1 MKECTKNITTKKFD
15 KTFFIDREKK
25 SIKVRSASALEVID
39 NFNLEKDNILGQGS
53 FNIVK
58 EFPLG
63 DKCEEKDK
71 SKEVAVRMRTL
82 KLGTD
87 IMKQSNA
94 NASKTQ
100 STQSTRNTQRGGI
113 HTIQGQVSVNT
124 SNISNTSNTSN
135 NSVRTPSTSMP
146 QYKLS
151 PIIIDSMYNLV
162 ELSKANLHPK
172 VYEIKVIEHKG
183 QYVLVIVMEK
193 YQSDLVSFLEKHR
206 NTLSKDIHHEINVKN
221 KVWPTPHR
229 NNEILIQLQ
238 QKTIDLIERISNK
251 GYFCYDIKPGNLVVN
266 YDIEKQTVDIR
277 MIDVDADF
285 CIKDL
290 LVQSKEHSKDG
301 KKFTKLSFT
310 RPQIYKNGMLALLAQ
325 HLYRSHDFNYL
336 SNYFFGLNTITKTID
351 KYLTIEEKFKSIL
364 FTIDE
369 AADHELVEK
378 HNNYDKY
385 YLGDLTDIINH
396 YFFTRIN
403 NNFVYNL
410 LFINRGFKLKNRMGF
425 GLKHLVFMM
434 NKKKIAPY
442 FKSNIQDIIQKQKDV
457 EAIAVEPNEK
467 IVDILPEDKQPPS
480 EPKDTPMKR
489 DKKYMEYKQEHKPSK
504 TSNTLKTRPSL
515 SLPEQSRAESKGGKN
530 KTKRK
535 LSRTKCG
542 TRKTRK

>member
-25 SIKVRSASALEVID
+25 TIKVRSASALEVID
-39 NFNLEKDNILGQGS
+39 NFNLEKDNVLGQGS

-87 IMKQSNA
+87 IMKQSNTNA
-94 NASKTQ
+94 SNASNASKTQ
-100 STQSTRNTQRGGI
+100 NTQNSQRGGI
-113 HTIQGQVSVNT
+113 HTIQGQVS
-124 SNISNTSNTSN
+124 INTSNTS
-135 NSVRTPSTSMP
+135 VRTPSVLMP

-206 NTLSKDIHHEINVKN
+206 STLSKDIHHEINVKN

-238 QKTIDLIERISNK
+238 QKTIDLVERISNK

-369 AADHELVEK
+369 AADHELAEK

-480 EPKDTPMKR
+480 EPKDTPIKR
-489 DKKYMEYKQEHKPSK
+489 DKKYMEYKQEHESSRTSRLSK
-504 TSNTLKTRPSL
+504 TLRTRPSL
-515 SLPEQSRAESKGGKN
+515 SLPEQPRAESKGGRY

-535 LSRTKCG
+535 LSRTKRG
-542 TRKTRK
+542 TRKAK